1 MFPGIAV
8 WAVTT
13 DLLEHFLLADTFFW
27 CTDLGRG
34 YCDSRRLRAVV
45 HTRHTRVINVVDCT
59 EEW

>member
-27 CTDLGRG
+27 CTDPGRG
-34 YCDSRRLRAVV
+34 YCDSRRL
-45 HTRHTRVINVVDCT
+45 
-59 EEW
+59 